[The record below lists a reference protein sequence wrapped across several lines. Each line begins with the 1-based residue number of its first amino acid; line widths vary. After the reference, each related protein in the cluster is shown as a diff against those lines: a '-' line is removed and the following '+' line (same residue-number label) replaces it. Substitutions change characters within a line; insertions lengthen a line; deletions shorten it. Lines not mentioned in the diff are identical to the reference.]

1 MTNFVATEKKLFKIL
16 FILVNLARYPY
27 LLRDEFHFLCADQIG
42 GITNFYP
49 LLRLM
54 EIYKFVEVYKIF
66 DDNAQRLQHFEQRN
80 INNCIYRL
88 APAGW
93 NFLQRFE
100 RLEITVRFNNNDCRD
115 LDILKPVE
123 FKFNRLI
130 NHSILISQALS
141 FLLKDMLKDG
151 ATEIEVFTDFL
162 LKRVLVGK
170 GEKIPDFLIFF
181 RNSEGELVKYW
192 GEVERSRKK
201 TPDIKA
207 LMQGVSFASKNNFK
221 VLVFYPTNARAKDGF
236 FISHRKNI
244 QAAAANFLSLPSILN
259 FYEFQLLDSSGSKVL
274 LLGGKGFRSA
284 GAEEFIPT
292 IFSLVAMELS
302 EATAVHGWK
311 SDQFFEKNDEVIIL
325 FNCFSYFISKEGG
338 IYTVTPVFEVTTQE
352 YSQTYVEDEMDFSKS
367 ASFNSRSSALQK
379 ATQLII
385 ERYGLK
391 EFLRILEIYAPN
403 TYKVFLNLKNS
414 KLRFID
420 RKNIAWNK
428 Y

>member
-221 VLVFYPTNARAKDGF
+221 VLVFYPTNAKIGRA
-236 FISHRKNI
+236 H
-244 QAAAANFLSLPSILN
+244 
-259 FYEFQLLDSSGSKVL
+259 V
-274 LLGGKGFRSA
+274 
-284 GAEEFIPT
+284 
-292 IFSLVAMELS
+292 
-302 EATAVHGWK
+302 
-311 SDQFFEKNDEVIIL
+311 
-325 FNCFSYFISKEGG
+325 
-338 IYTVTPVFEVTTQE
+338 
-352 YSQTYVEDEMDFSKS
+352 
-367 ASFNSRSSALQK
+367 
-379 ATQLII
+379 
-385 ERYGLK
+385 
-391 EFLRILEIYAPN
+391 
-403 TYKVFLNLKNS
+403 
-414 KLRFID
+414 
-420 RKNIAWNK
+420 
-428 Y
+428 